1 MKSIYEKLDKIS
13 EFVINLGSVQKFKTF
28 DLRSTIMSSAEELIS
43 KITNE
48 IDEGNV
54 AVISINNQIDEM
66 TSARDTLENDL
77 SELENVIDTLNN
89 IDTKI
94 NEVRASRSSAE
105 QWIQ

>member
-13 EFVINLGSVQKFKTF
+13 EFVINLGNVEKLKI
-28 DLRSTIMSSAEELIS
+28 DLRSTVMSSAEELIRE
-43 KITNE
+43 ITNE

-54 AVISINNQIDEM
+54 AVISINDQIDEM